1 MGGNT
6 KQGQNALGG
15 TLIFLGKQSLF
26 VLYFCKA
33 MKMKTLRNTSIK
45 YPEIPLAQT
54 VVQFCKLKEIHHIV
68 ICAGSRN
75 APLTNGFIEN
85 PFFKTYSIVDERSA
99 AFFAMGMAQQLKT
112 PTAVVCTSGSALLN
126 FYPAVAEAFYSN
138 IPLLVIS
145 ADRMPHRIDI
155 GDGQTIQQKGVF
167 EPHLVDF
174 AYLSPDVI
182 HASKTL
188 IENPTQKLIP
198 KNASLKAIEKKQQ
211 QIQEENE
218 KQINSVLN
226 HCMQKR
232 GPVHLNVPME
242 EPLYGMTTTAID
254 LIHKDTPKFPDQK
267 IDFNPFKTQWQKA
280 RKKLVLVGVNDP
292 QVIDDKWL
300 ALIDS
305 DPSVVLMTETTSNL
319 RLPNTI
325 HSIDSLIAPLEKG
338 NTDFFTTLQPEILLT
353 FGGMVVSKKIK
364 KFLRDYSPK
373 EHWHVDPHK
382 AYDTYY
388 CLSHHFQ
395 IPVNTFFSE
404 VLEVNSVSTND
415 YKSTV
420 LNQYRRQL
428 NFGNA
433 YLSKIPFSDLKAF
446 ETLFSMLPKNIH
458 LQLAN
463 SSTIR
468 YAQLFNIHENA
479 EIFCNRGTSGID
491 GCTATAVG
499 AALINKKKSLL
510 VTGDLSFFYDINGL
524 WNNYIPPNFRIVLI
538 NNGGGGIFRILTGE
552 KDSPKY
558 DTYFETIH
566 GRNAKQLAKTFG
578 LKYNSVKTNIG
589 LQWALKHFFRPSNQ
603 PKILEVKT
611 PRKINDSILLNY
623 FKAMQNS

>member
-1 MGGNT
+1 
-6 KQGQNALGG
+6 
-15 TLIFLGKQSLF
+15 
-26 VLYFCKA
+26 
-33 MKMKTLRNTSIK
+33 
-45 YPEIPLAQT
+45 
-54 VVQFCKLKEIHHIV
+54 
-68 ICAGSRN
+68 
-75 APLTNGFIEN
+75 
-85 PFFKTYSIVDERSA
+85 
-99 AFFAMGMAQQLKT
+99 
-112 PTAVVCTSGSALLN
+112 
-126 FYPAVAEAFYSN
+126 
-138 IPLLVIS
+138 
-145 ADRMPHRIDI
+145 
-155 GDGQTIQQKGVF
+155 
-167 EPHLVDF
+167 
-174 AYLSPDVI
+174 
-182 HASKTL
+182 
-188 IENPTQKLIP
+188 
-198 KNASLKAIEKKQQ
+198 
-211 QIQEENE
+211 
-218 KQINSVLN
+218 
-226 HCMQKR
+226 
-232 GPVHLNVPME
+232 ME
-242 EPLYGMTTTAID
+242 EPLYGMTTSTID
-254 LIHKDTPKFPDQK
+254 LNHKDTPMLTDPK
-267 IDFNPFKTQWQKA
+267 IDFNTFKTQWQKA

-338 NTDFFTTLQPEILLT
+338 NIDFFNTLQPEILLT

-364 KFLRDYSPK
+364 KFLRDFSPK
-373 EHWHVDPHK
+373 EHWHIDPYK

-388 CLSHHFQ
+388 CLSHHFP
-395 IPVNTFFSE
+395 IAVNAFFSE
-404 VLEVNSVSTND
+404 VLEVNTIAAND

-468 YAQLFNIHENA
+468 YAQLFNMPENA
-479 EIFCNRGTSGID
+479 EVFCNRGTSGID
-491 GCTATAVG
+491 GSTATAVG
-499 AALINKKKSLL
+499 AALINQKTSLL

-538 NNGGGGIFRILTGE
+538 NNGGGGIFRILPGE
-552 KDSPKY
+552 KDSSKY

-566 GRNAKQLAKTFG
+566 ERNAKQLAKAFG
-578 LKYNSVKTNIG
+578 LKYNSVKTNTG

-603 PKILEVKT
+603 AKILEVKT

>member
-1 MGGNT
+1 
-6 KQGQNALGG
+6 
-15 TLIFLGKQSLF
+15 
-26 VLYFCKA
+26 
-33 MKMKTLRNTSIK
+33 
-45 YPEIPLAQT
+45 
-54 VVQFCKLKEIHHIV
+54 
-68 ICAGSRN
+68 
-75 APLTNGFIEN
+75 
-85 PFFKTYSIVDERSA
+85 
-99 AFFAMGMAQQLKT
+99 
-112 PTAVVCTSGSALLN
+112 
-126 FYPAVAEAFYSN
+126 
-138 IPLLVIS
+138 
-145 ADRMPHRIDI
+145 
-155 GDGQTIQQKGVF
+155 
-167 EPHLVDF
+167 
-174 AYLSPDVI
+174 
-182 HASKTL
+182 
-188 IENPTQKLIP
+188 
-198 KNASLKAIEKKQQ
+198 
-211 QIQEENE
+211 
-218 KQINSVLN
+218 
-226 HCMQKR
+226 
-232 GPVHLNVPME
+232 
-242 EPLYGMTTTAID
+242 
-254 LIHKDTPKFPDQK
+254 
-267 IDFNPFKTQWQKA
+267 
-280 RKKLVLVGVNDP
+280 LVGVNDP

-305 DPSVVLMTETTSNL
+305 DPSMVLMTETTSNL

-364 KFLRDYSPK
+364 KFLRNYSPK

-404 VLEVNSVSTND
+404 VLEVNYESTND

-491 GCTATAVG
+491 GSTATAVG

-589 LQWALKHFFRPSNQ
+589 LQWALKYFFRPSNQ